1 MAPILPS
8 AQAKKG
14 DGYLEE
20 ARNLRD
26 QWGQLIPSGDL
37 TTLQNRI
44 TMSVLFLLTLRATL
58 FTLCMPR
65 ATDMRHG
72 LDGKFGL
79 SKVAHART
87 YRKYS
92 QETLRVVKVLF
103 LHANF
108 RPGLI
113 R

>member
-8 AQAKKG
+8 AQARKG

-20 ARNLRD
+20 ARNLRG
-26 QWGQLIPSGDL
+26 QWGQLIHSGDL

-44 TMSVLFLLTLRATL
+44 TMSVLFVLTLHFTF

-79 SKVAHART
+79 SKIAHART

-92 QETLRVVKVLF
+92 QETLQFIKVLF
-103 LHANF
+103 LHANV
-108 RPGLI
+108 
-113 R
+113 